1 MIHTIATT
9 VIHIIAVF
17 TIATTRYP
25 SFLDLAFHFSYT
37 CNTGVAAPSIRREDY
52 FMSKN
57 KPSAQQRAHDLA
69 LIYMAHYIDVQK
81 VDTPEQTI
89 EVYQKVY
96 DNFLSK
102 IKNS

>member
-1 MIHTIATT
+1 
-9 VIHIIAVF
+9 
-17 TIATTRYP
+17 
-25 SFLDLAFHFSYT
+25 
-37 CNTGVAAPSIRREDY
+37 
-52 FMSKN
+52 MSKN

-69 LIYMAHYIDVQK
+69 LIYMTHYIDVQK

-96 DNFLSK
+96 DNFLLK

>member
-1 MIHTIATT
+1 
-9 VIHIIAVF
+9 
-17 TIATTRYP
+17 
-25 SFLDLAFHFSYT
+25 
-37 CNTGVAAPSIRREDY
+37 
-52 FMSKN
+52 MSKN

-81 VDTPEQTI
+81 VDTPEQTLK
-89 EVYQKVY
+89 VYQKVY